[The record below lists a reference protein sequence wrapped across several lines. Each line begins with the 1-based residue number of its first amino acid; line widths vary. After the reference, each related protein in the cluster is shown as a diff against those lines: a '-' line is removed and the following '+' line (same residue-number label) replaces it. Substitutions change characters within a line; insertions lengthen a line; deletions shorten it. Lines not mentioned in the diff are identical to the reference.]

1 MLSNTLAMHYSCQ
14 PNTAS
19 TSSTVT
25 ININGQLDWDSFTN
39 ELEFE

>member
-1 MLSNTLAMHYSCQ
+1 MHYCCH
-14 PNTAS
+14 PTTS